1 MAEPK
6 GAPSAWI
13 GQQVHLEFDEGES
26 MRGTNC
32 KLDDENERG
41 VTVSD
46 EDGSY
51 FYPWGRVMRIAL
63 GHLTPRRRQ
72 ITRVVR

>member
-13 GQQVHLEFDEGES
+13 GQQVHLEFDDGDS
-26 MRGTNC
+26 ILGINC
-32 KLDDENERG
+32 TLYDENERG

-46 EDGSY
+46 EDGSF
-51 FYPWGRVMRIAL
+51 FYPWGRIFRIAL
-63 GHLTPRRRQ
+63 GHMTPQRRK
-72 ITRVVR
+72 ITRVGR

>member
-13 GQQVHLEFDEGES
+13 GQQVHLEFDDGDS

-32 KLDDENERG
+32 TLDDENERG

-46 EDGSY
+46 EDGSF
-51 FYPWGRVMRIAL
+51 FYPWGRIGRIGL
-63 GHLTPRRRQ
+63 GHMASRRRQ